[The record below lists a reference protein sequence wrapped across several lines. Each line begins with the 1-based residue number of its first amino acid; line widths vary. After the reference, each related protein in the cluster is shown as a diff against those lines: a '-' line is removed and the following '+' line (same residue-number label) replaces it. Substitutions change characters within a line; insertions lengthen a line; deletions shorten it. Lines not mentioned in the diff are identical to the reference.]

1 MTPAVPRQLSELL
14 NAPHGVARNG
24 AWDAFMDEYSKLL
37 LRTAQRASSSHD
49 DALDHYAFILEQ
61 LQEHDFRR
69 LRRFAAGGR
78 GKFTT
83 WLVVVARRLCVDHHR
98 SKYGRPQAGPEP
110 TGAGANSVAH
120 AARRNLVDL
129 IANEID
135 VDGLEDEGSLHP
147 DAELLSAERRQTLTA
162 AVAELGL
169 GDQLLLTLRFEDDIS
184 VEKIAPM
191 IGLQSRF
198 QVHRRLRHVL
208 EQLRRKL
215 IDRGMTES

>member
-1 MTPAVPRQLSELL
+1 MTHPHPVPRQLSELL
-14 NAPHGVARNG
+14 NAPHAVARNG
-24 AWDAFMDEYSKLL
+24 AWDTFMGEYSKLL

-49 DALDHYAFILEQ
+49 DAMDHYAFVLEQ
-61 LQEHDFRR
+61 LQTDDFRR

-98 SKYGRPQAGPEP
+98 SKYGRPQASHEP
-110 TGAGANSVAH
+110 TGANSVAH
-120 AARRNLVDL
+120 AARRNLLDL
-129 IANEID
+129 IA
-135 VDGLEDEGSLHP
+135 DELDTARLQDERSPRP
-147 DAELLSAERRQTLTA
+147 DAEILTAERRQALTA
-162 AVAELGL
+162 AVAELDL

-198 QVHRRLRHVL
+198 QVHRRLQSVL
-208 EQLRRKL
+208 EDLRRKL
-215 IDRGMTES
+215 EKRGITES

>member
-1 MTPAVPRQLSELL
+1 MTQPVPRQLSELL
-14 NAPHGVARNG
+14 NAPHAAARNG
-24 AWDAFMDEYSKLL
+24 AWNAFMGEYSKLL

-49 DALDHYAFILEQ
+49 DAMDHYAFILEQ
-61 LQEHDFRR
+61 LQEDDFRR

-78 GKFTT
+78 GRFST
-83 WLVVVARRLCVDHHR
+83 WLVVVARRLCVDRHR
-98 SKYGRPQAGPEP
+98 HQYGRPQAVRDSGQ
-110 TGAGANSVAH
+110 ADAVAQTT
-120 AARRNLVDL
+120 RRNLLDL

-135 VDGLEDEGSLHP
+135 VDRLEDEDSLHP

-169 GDQLLLTLRFEDDIS
+169 DDQLLLTLRFEDDIS
-184 VEKIAPM
+184 VQKIAPM

-215 IDRGMTES
+215 IARGMTES

>member
-1 MTPAVPRQLSELL
+1 MTPPVPRQLAELL
-14 NAPHGVARNG
+14 NAPHAAARNG
-24 AWDAFMDEYSKLL
+24 AWDAFMGEYSKLL
-37 LRTAQRASSSHD
+37 LRTAQRASSSRD
-49 DALDHYAFILEQ
+49 DAMDRYIFILEQ
-61 LQEHDFRR
+61 LQEDDFRR
-69 LRRFAAGGR
+69 LRAFTADGR

-98 SKYGRPQAGPEP
+98 SKYGRPQAGHEP
-110 TGAGANSVAH
+110 TGANSVAH
-120 AARRNLVDL
+120 AARRNLLDL

-135 VDGLEDEGSLHP
+135 VDGLEDESSLHP

-184 VEKIAPM
+184 IEKIAPM

-198 QVHRRLRHVL
+198 QVHRR
-208 EQLRRKL
+208 
-215 IDRGMTES
+215 

>member
-1 MTPAVPRQLSELL
+1 MTPPVPRQLAELL
-14 NAPHGVARNG
+14 NAPHAAARNG
-24 AWDAFMDEYSKLL
+24 AWDAFMGEYSKLL
-37 LRTAQRASSSHD
+37 LRTAQRASSSRD
-49 DALDHYAFILEQ
+49 DAMDRYIFILEQ
-61 LQEHDFRR
+61 LQEDDFRR
-69 LRRFAAGGR
+69 LRAFTADGR

-98 SKYGRPQAGPEP
+98 SKYGRPQAGHEP
-110 TGAGANSVAH
+110 TGANSVAH
-120 AARRNLVDL
+120 AARRNLLDL

>member
-1 MTPAVPRQLSELL
+1 M
-14 NAPHGVARNG
+14 G
-24 AWDAFMDEYSKLL
+24 EYSKLM

-49 DALDHYAFILEQ
+49 DAMDHYAFILEQ
-61 LQEHDFRR
+61 LQEDDFRR
-69 LRRFAAGGR
+69 LRRFATGGR

-83 WLVVVARRLCVDHHR
+83 WLVVVARRLCVDRHRHH
-98 SKYGRPQAGPEP
+98 YGRPQAVQDSGH
-110 TGAGANSVAH
+110 AGAVAQTT
-120 AARRNLVDL
+120 RRNLLDL

-135 VDGLEDEGSLHP
+135 VDRLEDEGSLRP
-147 DAELLSAERRQTLTA
+147 DAEVLSADRRQALTA
-162 AVAELGL
+162 AVAELDL

-215 IDRGMTES
+215 MDRGMTES

>member
-1 MTPAVPRQLSELL
+1 MV
-14 NAPHGVARNG
+14 
-24 AWDAFMDEYSKLL
+24 
-37 LRTAQRASSSHD
+37 
-49 DALDHYAFILEQ
+49 
-61 LQEHDFRR
+61 
-69 LRRFAAGGR
+69 
-78 GKFTT
+78 
-83 WLVVVARRLCVDHHR
+83 
-98 SKYGRPQAGPEP
+98 
-110 TGAGANSVAH
+110 
-120 AARRNLVDL
+120 RNLLDL

-184 VEKIAPM
+184 IEKIAPM